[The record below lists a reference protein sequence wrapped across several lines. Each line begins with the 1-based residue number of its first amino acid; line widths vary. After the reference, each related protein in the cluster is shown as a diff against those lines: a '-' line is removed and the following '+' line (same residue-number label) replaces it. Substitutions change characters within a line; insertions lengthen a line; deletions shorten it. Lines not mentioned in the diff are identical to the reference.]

1 MIERERNRNGSLTKG
16 LKFLCRHRWWMYSI
30 LYLRESKNTYIHTHR
45 WMKRNVYVRSLSQS
59 TIRWCPLFYIYIYI
73 CIYIYTYI
81 LSLSPFRLLRYC
93 AWVKNVCVLRSKE
106 KKRNL
111 KRRNTTLYTFSCFSF
126 FYFACLT
133 NEKKKSK
140 NTHIY
145 IYVYIYIYI

>member
-81 LSLSPFRLLRYC
+81 LSLSFSF
-93 AWVKNVCVLRSKE
+93 ASVLCMSEKCMCTEKQREEKE
-106 KKRNL
+106 SQK
-111 KRRNTTLYTFSCFSF
+111 TEHYTLYIFVFLVLLL
-126 FYFACLT
+126 CLFD
-133 NEKKKSK
+133 ERKKEE
-140 NTHIY
+140 
-145 IYVYIYIYI
+145 